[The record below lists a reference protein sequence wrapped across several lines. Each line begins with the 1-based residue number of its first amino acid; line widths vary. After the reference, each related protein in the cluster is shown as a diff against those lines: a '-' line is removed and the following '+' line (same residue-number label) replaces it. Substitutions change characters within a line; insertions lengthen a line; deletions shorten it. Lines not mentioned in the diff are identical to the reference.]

1 MRILAL
7 LLSLTLS
14 FGSQAQIK
22 GTLLLNGQEKIQ
34 DLAPYMQLHTCEE
47 GSTLQDAQKNQQ
59 WQNIPKWPKIDMRK
73 DVWYK
78 LSIEN
83 QSQDSL
89 YYFNVWGKEQV
100 FVYVINGEKISKTSA
115 GASLPRNQ
123 RTLRND
129 PWFAPVQLP
138 RGELSEIYIKAQRV
152 SVWSTFNI
160 SPTYHNLSIEL
171 YSYHSFIRT
180 THERLQSRNDGRVMH
195 YVTLGGLI
203 LFFLFGIALYTK
215 LRDRTYL
222 NYSVYLSF
230 VIFYGLFSNANG
242 SDALNIADHFP
253 LVRDYK
259 DGILFWFGFL
269 AWLRFANGLL
279 NLEQDIGKAYE
290 LLHRFSLLVIAIAMV
305 IFSYLIITHDYIFW
319 KYSEMVI
326 HGIAIIAGFIQF
338 YWIFF
343 KSKSRWTPYFKWAIS
358 VLLFIAVG
366 AYLKFNFIGS
376 PNFPYI
382 LNIFFT
388 MQTGAFID
396 TCIFTFAIASKIK
409 FDNNESLRIQD
420 ELMIAERTAVQA
432 QLNPHF
438 IFNSLNAVQNLV
450 IKSNKKATLKYISEF
465 ASLLRSTLQNSTRSS
480 VSLAEE
486 LENLDK
492 YIRIEAI
499 RMDERFAYSFEIDQ
513 NIETGAIQVPNLL
526 LQPFAENAIWHGLM
540 HSTKEN
546 LLLTVEVAQN
556 ANDEIEIS
564 ITDNGVGR
572 NSKSKVKKNPSLG
585 INLIQQRMAIFN
597 QNNRHQIEL
606 EIIDQ
611 PNSEGT
617 KVMFTISFH

>member
-1 MRILAL
+1 MLD
-7 LLSLTLS
+7 
-14 FGSQAQIK
+14 GQAK
-22 GTLLLNGQEKIQ
+22 VQ
-34 DLAPYMQLHTCEE
+34 DLAPYMQLYASKS
-47 GSTLQDAQKNQQ
+47 GSTLKEARLSQK
-59 WQNIPKWPKIDMRK
+59 WENIPKWPKIDKRQ

-78 LSIEN
+78 LSIIN
-83 QSQDSL
+83 QTKDSL
-89 YYFNVWGKEQV
+89 FYFNVWGKEQV
-100 FVYVINGEKISKTSA
+100 FVYAINGKKITKTSA

-123 RTLRND
+123 RSLENEA
-129 PWFAPVQLP
+129 WFAPVHLP
-138 RGELSEIYIKAQRV
+138 YGELNEIYIKAQRV
-152 SVWSTFNI
+152 PVLSNFNV
-160 SPTYHNLSIEL
+160 SPTYHHLFIEL
-171 YSYHSFIRT
+171 YSYHTFIRT
-180 THERLQSRNDGRVMH
+180 TFERLQSRNDGRVMH

-215 LRDRTYL
+215 LQDRTYL

-259 DGILFWFGFL
+259 DGFLFWFGFL
-269 AWLRFANGLL
+269 SWLRFANGLL
-279 NLEQDIGKAYE
+279 NLEQEVGKAYK
-290 LLHRFSLLVIAIAMV
+290 LLHRFSLLMITIALA
-305 IFSYLIITHDYIFW
+305 IFSYLLFTHDYIFW

-343 KSKSRWTPYFKWAIS
+343 KSKSRWTHYFKWAIS
-358 VLLFIAVG
+358 VLLFIALG

-409 FDNNESLRIQD
+409 FDNNESLRIQN

-450 IKSNKKATLKYISEF
+450 TKSDKKATLKYISGF
-465 ASLLRSTLQNSTRSS
+465 ASLLRATLQNSTKSS
-480 VSLAEE
+480 LSLAEE
-486 LENLDK
+486 LENLKK
-492 YIRIEAI
+492 YINIEAI
-499 RMDERFAYSFEIDQ
+499 RMDERFQYNFEIDPD
-513 NIETGAIQVPNLL
+513 IETEAIQVPNLL

-546 LLLTVEVAQN
+546 LLLTIKVAEN
-556 ANDEIEIS
+556 ANDKVEIS

-572 NSKSKVKKNPSLG
+572 NLEPKVKQNPSLG
-585 INLIQQRMAIFN
+585 INLIQQRIAIFN
-597 QNNRHQIEL
+597 QNNGHKIEL
-606 EIIDQ
+606 QIIDLDQ
-611 PNSEGT
+611 GQGT
-617 KVMFTISFH
+617 CVLITITF